1 MENPNGELNPSLT
14 PADGVRFSMATGG
27 LILDNKCGKPSES
40 IISMEDCSILER
52 PGSPVAVELQPAS
65 KKGRTFEDSME
76 VLMQTETLTADGR
89 GRGQD
94 SNASNDVQER
104 VLSFKDMLFG
114 GIDRNQEELLV
125 EDLDVEE
132 VCGVQGNRVA
142 EDVSQPIQRDPNYLY
157 GPWMQVVNK
166 RRRNLTNAVGEVE
179 RAPVA
184 RSAKGRVLPLSI
196 KGGTPLGSVKK
207 GVELP
212 TTQKMNLKPKKTD
225 DRVTSKATLAASLS
239 PLIAELDSS
248 MNDGSEER
256 GEGADMSQPQIMA
269 ELPPNG
275 DAGPDIAD
283 WRLEDRQ
290 TGQGSLRFFVGFY
303 GRIAVAALW
312 GLNVSTARSCWSEIF
327 MGHALV
333 IEIKGLMRRGCD
345 LSVKHILREC
355 NACADRMAALGRGRE
370 ATSMEY
376 EDPPVELLDLIR
388 EEASSFF
395 DQS

>member
-1 MENPNGELNPSLT
+1 MGLGLEDINRPVSSRLWRRLSWVWEELRECLAWSIR
-14 PADGVRFSMATGG
+14 DGRNTNFWYDSWLCRESPLV
-27 LILDNKCGKPSES
+27 SE
-40 IISMEDCSILER
+40 CILEMAPR
-52 PGSPVAVELQPAS
+52 P
-65 KKGRTFEDSME
+65 
-76 VLMQTETLTADGR
+76 LM
-89 GRGQD
+89 
-94 SNASNDVQER
+94 
-104 VLSFKDMLFG
+104 
-114 GIDRNQEELLV
+114 
-125 EDLDVEE
+125 
-132 VCGVQGNRVA
+132 
-142 EDVSQPIQRDPNYLY
+142 
-157 GPWMQVVNK
+157 
-166 RRRNLTNAVGEVE
+166 
-179 RAPVA
+179 
-184 RSAKGRVLPLSI
+184 
-196 KGGTPLGSVKK
+196 
-207 GVELP
+207 
-212 TTQKMNLKPKKTD
+212 
-225 DRVTSKATLAASLS
+225 
-239 PLIAELDSS
+239 
-248 MNDGSEER
+248 
-256 GEGADMSQPQIMA
+256 IMA